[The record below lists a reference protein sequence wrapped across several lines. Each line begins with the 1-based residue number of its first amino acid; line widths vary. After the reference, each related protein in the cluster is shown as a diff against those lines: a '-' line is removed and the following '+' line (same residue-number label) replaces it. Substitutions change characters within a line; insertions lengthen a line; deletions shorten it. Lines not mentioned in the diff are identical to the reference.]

1 MSYTI
6 EYYIWCKDNSWE
18 NIIRVA
24 DKVRLVGI
32 FIKGEFEKIEVTRL
46 LDYSGTTEAGEM

>member
-18 NIIRVA
+18 NSIRVA